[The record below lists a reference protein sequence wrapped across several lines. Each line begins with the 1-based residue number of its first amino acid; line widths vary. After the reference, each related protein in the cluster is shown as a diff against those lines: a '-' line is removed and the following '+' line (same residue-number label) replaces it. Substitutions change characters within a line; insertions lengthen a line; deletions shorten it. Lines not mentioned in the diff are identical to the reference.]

1 MAYGGLCQWSC
12 VHHRRRRHWQTL
24 RVSLCEIKINLLILL
39 LPGGI
44 AGLTKAN
51 LIISVVFLAAVCV
64 ICVWLSWKKGS
75 INPSLIEELA
85 RGHCTQVTYVMK
97 THQNSHML
105 VISLMK
111 DHNIENP
118 LHLNISEA
126 NKREHSVLQ
135 RADPFHLPLT

>member
-1 MAYGGLCQWSC
+1 
-12 VHHRRRRHWQTL
+12 
-24 RVSLCEIKINLLILL
+24 
-39 LPGGI
+39 
-44 AGLTKAN
+44 
-51 LIISVVFLAAVCV
+51 
-64 ICVWLSWKKGS
+64 
-75 INPSLIEELA
+75 
-85 RGHCTQVTYVMK
+85 MK